1 MITYLID
8 TSAVARFFQA
18 PGKYPEWRQLI
29 ADGQVGLLKLTEFEV
44 MHSAQQ
50 ARSRTT
56 LLHRLERIFE
66 IIVPEPEGYD
76 VAREIQEALTKAGG
90 HRSAGPVDLMV
101 AATACVMDVAVI
113 HVDRDFQAIARC
125 WPLRQHR
132 MDQELP

>member
-1 MITYLID
+1 
-8 TSAVARFFQA
+8 
-18 PGKYPEWRQLI
+18 
-29 ADGQVGLLKLTEFEV
+29 

-50 ARSRTT
+50 ARARAA
-56 LLHRLERIFE
+56 LLARLEQIFD
-66 IIVPEPEGYD
+66 IIVPEPEIYD

-101 AATACVMDVAVI
+101 AATACVMDLAVI
-113 HVDRDFQAIARC
+113 HVDKDFGTIARC